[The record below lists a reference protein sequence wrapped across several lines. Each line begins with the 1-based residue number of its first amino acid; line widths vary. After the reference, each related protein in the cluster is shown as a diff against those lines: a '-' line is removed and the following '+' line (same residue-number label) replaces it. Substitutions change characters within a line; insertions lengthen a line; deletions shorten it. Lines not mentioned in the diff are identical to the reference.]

1 MNRVLVLHAHP
12 SPTRSRVNAPMARAA
27 REIEGVTCVDLYAEY
42 PRHDID
48 VDAEQARLV
57 EHEVLVLQF
66 PFYWYSTPPILK
78 LWMDLVLEFGFA
90 YGDGGDRLAGK
101 VLVVATTAGGAEDA
115 YAAGGHN
122 RFPIRTLLTP
132 IEQTANLCGM
142 RYVAPFVLFASL
154 RAAEH
159 EAAATHVARYR
170 ALLEALAEERLD
182 LDAAIGRELLL
193 EGPLPIRERAAA
205 AAGEG

>member
-27 REIEGVTCVDLYAEY
+27 RELEGVTCVDLYAEY

-101 VLVVATTAGGAEDA
+101 TLLVATTAGGAEDA

-154 RAAEH
+154 KAAEH
-159 EAAATHVARYR
+159 EAAAAHVARYR
-170 ALLEALAEERLD
+170 ELLAALAEERLD

-193 EGPLPIRERAAA
+193 EGPLPVRERATA